1 MPGKSLIT
9 ILLSTFLAMAAL
21 YSPQPLLPYFARVFE
36 VSEAESA
43 SLISLSL
50 LSMSIGPLFMGVLLQ
65 RYSPR
70 LMLLCCL
77 AGLLAATIAF
87 SLLDSFVHMKW
98 LRFVKGGIIAAQLA
112 ATMTYITSASTR
124 MGQVMAYYVGA
135 AIMGGLSGRL
145 LAGFISEYAS
155 WRFFFAGLGVLFVV
169 CLWHAFYLPDV
180 QQNQRKT
187 VSLKAFSDVLRD
199 GYILRMYMII
209 ALAFFVMTGIL
220 NYIPFRLEELSP
232 AIGESRI
239 SLFYLGFVLGCIVTI
254 NAPRIADRVGGAFH
268 AAKIGILS
276 VFLGLLLAFT
286 TSVALTFWVVT
297 LVTCGFF
304 LQHTSIATLLNRYAG
319 ERAGVVNSLY
329 ISVYYFGGSAGA
341 YLPGLIYESYNWM
354 MFTILLILVIILS
367 AIVAQ
372 TVKVVETLS

>member
-1 MPGKSLIT
+1 
-9 ILLSTFLAMAAL
+9 MAAL
-21 YSPQPLLPYFARVFE
+21 YSPQPLLPFFARIFE

-43 SLISLSL
+43 SLISLSP
-50 LSMSIGPLFMGVLLQ
+50 LSMSVGPLFMGVLLQ

-77 AGLLAATIAF
+77 AGLLVTTVTF
-87 SLLDSFVHMKW
+87 SLLDSFLHMKW
-98 LRFVKGGIIAAQLA
+98 LRFTQGAIIAAQLA
-112 ATMTYITSASTR
+112 ATMTYITSMSTR

-145 LAGFISEYAS
+145 TAGFVSEYAS
-155 WRFFFAGLGVLFVV
+155 WRFFFAGLGVLFFF
-169 CLWHAFYLPDV
+169 CLWQALSLPDAHKK
-180 QQNQRKT
+180 QRKT
-187 VSLKAFSDVLRD
+187 VKLDVFLEVLRD
-199 GYILRMYMII
+199 GYVVRMYLII

-254 NAPRIADRVGGAFH
+254 NAPRIASRVGGTFN
-268 AAKIGILS
+268 AAKIGISS
-276 VFLGLLLAFT
+276 VLLGLLLAFT
-286 TSVALTFWVVT
+286 SSIAVTFLVVT

-319 ERAGVVNSLY
+319 EKAGVVNSLY

-341 YLPGLIYESYNWM
+341 YLPGLVYESFDWM
-354 MFTILLILVIILS
+354 MFTVLLILVIVLS
-367 AIVAQ
+367 VFVAYS
-372 TVKVVETLS
+372 VRDHGNAFLNIS

>member
-77 AGLLAATIAF
+77 TGLLAATIAF

-169 CLWHAFYLPDV
+169 CLWQAFYLPDV